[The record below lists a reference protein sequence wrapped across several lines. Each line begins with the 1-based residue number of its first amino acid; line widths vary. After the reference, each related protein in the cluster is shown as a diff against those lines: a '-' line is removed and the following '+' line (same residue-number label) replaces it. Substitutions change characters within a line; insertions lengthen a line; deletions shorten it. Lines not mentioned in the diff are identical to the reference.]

1 MRITM
6 KKIISLVGVALVL
19 TLTAS
24 AQKKGENWQEK
35 VRAERVAFLTTELD
49 LSEAEAQDFWPVY
62 NAVQKERRDAFK
74 AVHSA
79 AKALSNALKKGEGD
93 TAALLEA
100 YLKAHEQTTALERSS
115 VERFKKVLPIE
126 KVAKLT
132 LAEEKFRHR
141 QIGQLQQGRPQ
152 GNRPG
157 QNRQPGR
164 GLRHTNQD

>member
-1 MRITM
+1 M
-6 KKIISLVGVALVL
+6 KKMISLVGVALVL

-24 AQKKGENWQEK
+24 AQQKGENWQEK

-49 LSEAEAQDFWPVY
+49 LSEAEAQVFWPVY
-62 NAVQKERRDAFK
+62 NAVQQERRDAFK
-74 AVHSA
+74 AVRSA
-79 AKALSNALKKGEGD
+79 TKALSEALKKGEGD
-93 TAALLEA
+93 TAALLDD
-100 YLKAHEQTTALERSS
+100 YLKAREKTAALERSS

-126 KVAKLT
+126 KVAKLS
-132 LAEEKFRHR
+132 LAEEKFHHR

>member
-35 VRAERVAFLTTELD
+35 VRAKRVAFLTTELD

-62 NAVQKERRDAFK
+62 NAVQQERRDAFK
-74 AVHSA
+74 AVRSA
-79 AKALSNALKKGEGD
+79 TKALSEALKKGEGD
-93 TAALLEA
+93 TAALLDD
-100 YLKAHEQTTALERSS
+100 YLKAREKTTALERSS
-115 VERFKKVLPIE
+115 VERFKTVLPIE

>member
-1 MRITM
+1 M
-6 KKIISLVGVALVL
+6 KKLISMVCLALLVA
-19 TLTAS
+19 LTAS
-24 AQKKGENWQEK
+24 AQEKSEKKGANWQDK

-62 NAVQKERRDAFK
+62 NAVQQERRDAFK
-74 AVHSA
+74 AVRSA
-79 AKALSNALKKGEGD
+79 TKALSEALKKGEGD
-93 TAALLEA
+93 TA
-100 YLKAHEQTTALERSS
+100 ALERSS

-126 KVAKLT
+126 KVAKLS

>member
-1 MRITM
+1 M
-6 KKIISLVGVALVL
+6 KKMISLVGVALVL

>member
-49 LSEAEAQDFWPVY
+49 LSEAEAQVFWPVY
-62 NAVQKERRDAFK
+62 NAVQQERRDAFK
-74 AVHSA
+74 AVRSA
-79 AKALSNALKKGEGD
+79 TKALSEALKKGEGD
-93 TAALLEA
+93 TAALLDD
-100 YLKAHEQTTALERSS
+100 YLKAREKTAALERSS

-126 KVAKLT
+126 KVAKLS

>member
-1 MRITM
+1 M

-24 AQKKGENWQEK
+24 AQQKGENWQEK

-62 NAVQKERRDAFK
+62 NAVQQERRDAFK

-100 YLKAHEQTTALERSS
+100 YLKAHEQTTALERSG

>member
-1 MRITM
+1 MAREDR
-6 KKIISLVGVALVL
+6 K
-19 TLTAS
+19 TLILFGS
-24 AQKKGENWQEK
+24 
-35 VRAERVAFLTTELD
+35 
-49 LSEAEAQDFWPVY
+49 P
-62 NAVQKERRDAFK
+62 RR
-74 AVHSA
+74 
-79 AKALSNALKKGEGD
+79 NGN
-93 TAALLEA
+93 TAALLDD
-100 YLKAHEQTTALERSS
+100 YLKAREKTAALERSS

-126 KVAKLT
+126 KVAKLS

>member
-24 AQKKGENWQEK
+24 AQQKGENWQEK

-49 LSEAEAQDFWPVY
+49 LSEAEAQVFWPVY
-62 NAVQKERRDAFK
+62 NAVQQERRDAFK

-79 AKALSNALKKGEGD
+79 AKALSEALKKGEGD

-126 KVAKLT
+126 KVAKLS

>member
-6 KKIISLVGVALVL
+6 KKLISMVCLALLVA
-19 TLTAS
+19 LTAS
-24 AQKKGENWQEK
+24 AQQKGENWQEK

-62 NAVQKERRDAFK
+62 NAVQQERRDAFK
-74 AVHSA
+74 AVRSA
-79 AKALSNALKKGEGD
+79 TKALSEALKKGEGD
-93 TAALLEA
+93 TAALLDD
-100 YLKAHEQTTALERSS
+100 YLKAREKTAALERSS

-126 KVAKLT
+126 KVAKLS

>member
-1 MRITM
+1 M

-24 AQKKGENWQEK
+24 AQQKGENWQEK

-49 LSEAEAQDFWPVY
+49 LSEAEAQVFWPVY
-62 NAVQKERRDAFK
+62 NAVQQERRDAFK

-79 AKALSNALKKGEGD
+79 EKALSKALKKGEGD
-93 TAALLEA
+93 TAALLDD
-100 YLKAHEQTTALERSS
+100 YLKAREKTAALERSS

-152 GNRPG
+152 GKRPG

>member
-62 NAVQKERRDAFK
+62 NAVQQERRDAFK
-74 AVHSA
+74 AVRSA
-79 AKALSNALKKGEGD
+79 TKALSEALKKGEGD
-93 TAALLEA
+93 TAALLDD
-100 YLKAHEQTTALERSS
+100 YLKAREKTTALERSS

>member
-1 MRITM
+1 M

-49 LSEAEAQDFWPVY
+49 LSEAEAQVFWPVY
-62 NAVQKERRDAFK
+62 NAVQQERRDAFK
-74 AVHSA
+74 AVRSA
-79 AKALSNALKKGEGD
+79 TKALSEALKKGEGD
-93 TAALLEA
+93 TAALLDD
-100 YLKAHEQTTALERSS
+100 YLKAREKTTALERSS